1 MFLFML
7 GGALTFGTALFAV
20 ATYGDGALLATRTVA
35 QIIGWLFILASVA
48 GAAVLRRSD
57 FAGITA
63 ATVTLGSGLL
73 LLYVTHF
80 DWSELRTMP
89 AAYAA
94 TERHA
99 ELKVIQDP
107 SPALAAAL
115 GMKEVVIPVMPKG
128 EAVKPLL
135 AVVALPGGPIGKD
148 LPGAFTSVEALQQ
161 SRCSEKVGLAWL
173 MCQESVRLEYCQTR
187 ASDEATCPSPIP
199 QSYPG

>member
-7 GGALTFGTALFAV
+7 GGALALGTGLFAV
-20 ATYGDGALLATRTVA
+20 ATYSEGAWLATRTVA
-35 QIIGWLFILASVA
+35 QVIGWLFILAAVA

-63 ATVTLGSGLL
+63 ATVTLGSGLV
-73 LLYVTHF
+73 LLYVAHF

-94 TERHA
+94 A
-99 ELKVIQDP
+99 EPRLDLKVIEEP

-115 GMKEVVIPVMPKG
+115 GLKEIVVPHVPKAEEQKPIVPV
-128 EAVKPLL
+128 AV
-135 AVVALPGGPIGKD
+135 LPGGPIGKD
-148 LPGAFTSVEALQQ
+148 YAAAFSSVEALQK
-161 SRCSEKVGLAWL
+161 SRCSDKAGIAWL
-173 MCQESVRLEYCQTR
+173 LCQESARLEYCQFRPT
-187 ASDEATCPSPIP
+187 DEATCPSPIP